1 MSPYDAP
8 APLAR
13 PAAFAGAFARPL
25 SDGPKDGP
33 MDGQGRAV
41 RYLRLSVTD
50 RCDLRCL
57 YCMPQRMQF
66 LPRAEVLT
74 LEELDRVATAFIGLG
89 VRKLRLTGGEPL
101 IRKGVLDLIA
111 TLGRH
116 LRSGALDELTRTT
129 NATHLAAA
137 APALFDAG
145 VRRVNVSLDSADPD
159 TYRRLTLGGD
169 LSATLDGV
177 RAAQAIGIAV
187 KLNAVALAR
196 DNRAELPSL
205 VRFAHDLGC
214 DLTLIEA
221 MPMGEIED
229 RASQFVSLADVRRDL
244 SAVWTLTHITNAT
257 GGPARWLRVEETGG
271 RLGLITPLSDH
282 FRDDCHRVRVTCTG
296 TLHTCLGQDDA
307 TDLRASLREHPGD
320 DGPMITAIRSGL
332 ATKPRGHDFTLDRG
346 GAPAVARHMSTTGG

>member
-13 PAAFAGAFARPL
+13 PAAFPAEASARVL
-25 SDGPKDGP
+25 SEGLADGL
-33 MDGQGRAV
+33 GRAV

-57 YCMPQRMQF
+57 YCMPERMVF

-101 IRKGVLDLIA
+101 VRKGVLDLIA
-111 TLGRH
+111 GLGRH
-116 LRSGALDELTRTT
+116 LRSGALDELTLTT
-129 NATHLAAA
+129 NGTHLEAAA
-137 APALFDAG
+137 SALFDAG
-145 VRRVNVSLDSADPD
+145 VRRVNVSLDSADLE
-159 TYRRLTLGGD
+159 TYRRLTRGGD
-169 LSATLDGV
+169 LAGVLQGV
-177 RAAQAIGIAV
+177 RAAQACGIAV

-221 MPMGEIED
+221 MPMGEIDAD
-229 RASQFVSLADVRRDL
+229 RASQYVSLADVKRDL
-244 SAVWTLTHITNAT
+244 SAVWTLTPILNAT

-282 FRDDCHRVRVTCTG
+282 FCDDCNRVRVTCTG

-307 TDLRASLREHPGD
+307 TDLRAPLRDHPGD
-320 DGPMITAIRSGL
+320 DAAVIAAIRSGL
-332 ATKPRGHDFTLDRG
+332 ASKPRGHDFTLDRG